1 MNGITDMDMSTSLVV
16 MRSAYSF
23 IITIIVIVSII
34 TTWKIFTK
42 AGVEGW
48 KSIIPIYGHYCLFEI
63 AFGNGW
69 WFLIAWIPGVGSILL
84 RLKLAKAFGK
94 GIGFAIGLILLPFI
108 FQLLLGFG
116 SAEYEGPASIF
127 D

>member
-23 IITIIVIVSII
+23 IITI
-34 TTWKIFTK
+34 
-42 AGVEGW
+42 
-48 KSIIPIYGHYCLFEI
+48 
-63 AFGNGW
+63 
-69 WFLIAWIPGVGSILL
+69 
-84 RLKLAKAFGK
+84 LAKAFGK

-116 SAEYEGPASIF
+116 SAEYEGAASIF